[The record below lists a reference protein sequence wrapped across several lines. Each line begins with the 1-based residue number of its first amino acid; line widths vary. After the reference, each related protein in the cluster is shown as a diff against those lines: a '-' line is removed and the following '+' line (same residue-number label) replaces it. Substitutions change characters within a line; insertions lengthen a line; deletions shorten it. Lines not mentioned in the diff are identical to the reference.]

1 MSSHSALVSHRGSGA
16 ITINALFWFGFVL
29 FCFVLRFTIYSIL
42 RLHILPSMWDQLILE
57 TSPTNSILYNV
68 NENQCTAPE
77 MYITEI
83 SF

>member
-1 MSSHSALVSHRGSGA
+1 MLSRSMPYFGLV
-16 ITINALFWFGFVL
+16 LFCFVL

-77 MYITEI
+77 RYITEM
-83 SF
+83 SFRKTEPAVI